1 MSPSDREVNR
11 GVPVPKVF
19 VTQEVTTANYSDIE
33 RFGEPVFL
41 SASEVSNV
49 PDSLHNQKLVG
60 LIRERFH
67 EYDPGVDFIAPSGSP
82 IIAGLVFALA
92 REKGDTFNVLKWN
105 NRDRVYTAIR
115 IGVKGVTGVY

>member
-1 MSPSDREVNR
+1 MA
-11 GVPVPKVF
+11 KVF
-19 VTQEVTTANYSDIE
+19 ITQEVTTANYSDVE

-60 LIRERFH
+60 LIRERFAD
-67 EYDPGVDFIAPSGSP
+67 YDPKVDFIAPSGSP

-92 REKGDTFNVLKWN
+92 REKGDAFNVLKWN
-105 NRDRVYTAIR
+105 NRDRIYTAIR
-115 IGVKGVTGVY
+115 IGIKGVTGVH

>member
-1 MSPSDREVNR
+1 MA
-11 GVPVPKVF
+11 KVF

-60 LIRERFH
+60 LIRERFA
-67 EYDPGVDFIAPSGSP
+67 EYDPKVDFIAPSGSP
-82 IIAGLVFALA
+82 IIAGLVFAIA
-92 REKGDTFNVLKWN
+92 REASDTFNVLKWN
-105 NRDRVYTAIR
+105 NRDRMYTAIR
-115 IGVKGVTGVY
+115 IGVKGVRGVH

>member
-1 MSPSDREVNR
+1 MA
-11 GVPVPKVF
+11 KVF
-19 VTQEVTTANYSDIE
+19 ITQEVTTANYSDVE

-60 LIRERFH
+60 LIRERFN
-67 EYDPGVDFIAPSGSP
+67 EYAPGVDFIAPSGSP

-105 NRDRVYTAIR
+105 NRDRIYTAIR
-115 IGVKGVTGVY
+115 IGVKGVTGAH

>member
-1 MSPSDREVNR
+1 M
-11 GVPVPKVF
+11 PKVF

>member
-1 MSPSDREVNR
+1 MTK
-11 GVPVPKVF
+11 PKVY

-33 RFGEPVFL
+33 RFGDPVFL
-41 SASEVSNV
+41 STSEVSNV

-60 LIRERFH
+60 LIRERFAG
-67 EYDPGVDFIAPSGSP
+67 YDPELDYIAPSGSP

-105 NRDRVYTAIR
+105 NRDRAYTAIR
-115 IGVKGVTGVY
+115 IGIKGVVGVY